1 MKHQIKQENV
11 NLRFNFLTVIVYFIG
26 IILLVR
32 LFNLQIVHGAE
43 YRETSNTRLSRE
55 STLEATRGDILDRSG
70 NVLATTTTTFNISLY
85 KTKSED
91 ETLNKC
97 ILNIVNLLTKYKS
110 SYPDNFPIN
119 AEKKFTING
128 DEKKEWLAK
137 YKMNENTKEEDAI
150 KYFIKKY
157 KITNENW
164 EDIRKI
170 ISIRYEIT
178 NKGYSSTKSLQISKN
193 VPREVIAQISEKNT
207 DYPGI
212 TISTDSQRKYG
223 YGNLASHI
231 IGYIGKISQEE
242 YNKNKETDNPYK
254 NDDYVG
260 KTGIES
266 LFEDYLRGKDGKEE
280 IEMSVD
286 GTVTGSS
293 VAENA
298 MQGSTVVLTIDA
310 KLQKVAEEALKNN
323 IDKIKSGGFG
333 KSYNAEGGSVVVL
346 DVKTGEVR
354 AMASLPD
361 YNPNSW
367 VGGISSDEYKNI
379 QKENALFNKSISG
392 SYSPGSIFKMATA
405 IAGLETGVISRKET
419 INDTGVYTYG
429 GQNYKCWH
437 YTDYHTGHGRLN
449 VEGAIQKSCNY
460 FFYETSRR
468 MGIDN
473 LAKYARYFGF
483 GTKTGIELPSET
495 AGLLASKE
503 TSKKLGK
510 TWVGGNTLI
519 AAIGQGDNSFSPLQ
533 VAKYIAM
540 VSNGGKKV
548 TPTIIKNI
556 LNSDGT
562 EESKKQIRKF
572 VNAKLKL
579 DIKDEDAEI
588 SKENIKSVLEGMRS
602 VAQDAG
608 GTAYNIFKNFEIEV
622 GGKTGSAEAPGNK
635 VNAWFAGFA
644 PFNDPEICVVVMVE
658 NGGHGN
664 YTAEV
669 ARDIIEEYFGMN
681 INSNEIRENNKAES
695 YTEKIN

>member
-1 MKHQIKQENV
+1 
-11 NLRFNFLTVIVYFIG
+11 
-26 IILLVR
+26 
-32 LFNLQIVHGAE
+32 
-43 YRETSNTRLSRE
+43 
-55 STLEATRGDILDRSG
+55 
-70 NVLATTTTTFNISLY
+70 
-85 KTKSED
+85 
-91 ETLNKC
+91 
-97 ILNIVNLLTKYKS
+97 
-110 SYPDNFPIN
+110 
-119 AEKKFTING
+119 
-128 DEKKEWLAK
+128 
-137 YKMNENTKEEDAI
+137 
-150 KYFIKKY
+150 
-157 KITNENW
+157 
-164 EDIRKI
+164 
-170 ISIRYEIT
+170 
-178 NKGYSSTKSLQISKN
+178 
-193 VPREVIAQISEKNT
+193 
-207 DYPGI
+207 
-212 TISTDSQRKYG
+212 
-223 YGNLASHI
+223 
-231 IGYIGKISQEE
+231 
-242 YNKNKETDNPYK
+242 
-254 NDDYVG
+254 
-260 KTGIES
+260 
-266 LFEDYLRGKDGKEE
+266 
-280 IEMSVD
+280 MSVD

-572 VNAKLKL
+572 VNEKLKL